1 MSDFIKILTHGR
13 RLAGAVNSLS
23 SEELTLV
30 VEKLNKII
38 ESRKEKET
46 QQAAAE
52 AEKQAK
58 REEILKQMEA
68 AGLAI
73 EDFTGESTGKSTRRS
88 GSKRPVK
95 YILVDKEGN
104 KHPWTGIGRMP
115 KVFAHALAE
124 GHPLTKYA
132 IK

>member
-1 MSDFIKILTHGR
+1 MSDFLKILTHGR

-23 SEELTLV
+23 SEELTQV

-38 ESRKEKET
+38 ESRKAKDI
-46 QQAAAE
+46 QQAVAE
-52 AEKQAK
+52 QQKQAK
-58 REEILKQMEA
+58 LKDIRQQLED

-73 EDFTGESTGKSTRRS
+73 EDLTAGAAVKSARRT

-95 YILVDKEGN
+95 YVLTDKDGN

-124 GHPLTKYA
+124 GEALSKFA
-132 IK
+132 I